1 MYTDESST
9 FLHKFFF
16 TVDCAHYLP
25 TQTSALLFF
34 ISSFSS
40 FFFFFLITIHIF
52 TPFRTI
58 FLLLFI
64 IIIIVIYRIK
74 FFFFFL
80 LSNIRCCL
88 KIYRFLRGMILTMY
102 TYIFIKIVKKN
113 LFVCRNEFFRYK
125 DAIAQIVLHAR
136 LGMNR

>member
-1 MYTDESST
+1 MNPPRSCINFFSPSIVRII
-9 FLHKFFF
+9 FQHK
-16 TVDCAHYLP
+16 HPRYY
-25 TQTSALLFF
+25 
-34 ISSFSS
+34 FSS
-40 FFFFFLITIHIF
+40 PLSRLFFFFLITIHIF

-74 FFFFFL
+74 FFFFFFL

>member
-1 MYTDESST
+1 MNPPRSCINFFSPSIVRII
-9 FLHKFFF
+9 FQHK
-16 TVDCAHYLP
+16 HPRYY
-25 TQTSALLFF
+25 
-34 ISSFSS
+34 FSS
-40 FFFFFLITIHIF
+40 PLSRLFFFLFNNDPYFYTVSNN
-52 TPFRTI
+52 

-74 FFFFFL
+74 FFFFFFL